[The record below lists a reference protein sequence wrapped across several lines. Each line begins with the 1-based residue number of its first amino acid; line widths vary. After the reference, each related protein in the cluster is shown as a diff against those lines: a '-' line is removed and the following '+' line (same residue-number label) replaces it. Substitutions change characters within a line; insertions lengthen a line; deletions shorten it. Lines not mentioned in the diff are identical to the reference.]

1 LSRPRILCL
10 SLSPIAQD
18 ARVLRQISVLTE
30 FGDVTTV
37 GYGPR
42 PDGVAAHIEV
52 PADLASLPQTPA
64 GVLKLALRR
73 LKSAEL
79 AAPGIAFA
87 QNALRGTEWDVV
99 VANEARILALAHAVA
114 GDAPVWADM
123 HEWAPEERTHLLTW
137 RLLVAPLMDHLCR
150 AYLPKSAA
158 VTTVG
163 GEIARLYGE
172 RYGVSAELMRNAPPF
187 AELAPTPVPDGIL
200 RAVHSGAAVPGRD
213 IESMIDAVGGL
224 PDRFSLDLYL
234 VGGSGGARA
243 YADELRKRASEY
255 PNIRF
260 RDPVRPHELPGTL
273 NAYDVGIF
281 WIPPVHTNARLTLP
295 NKLFD
300 FVQARLA
307 LAVGPSIE
315 MERIVQEYELGVVSD
330 DFSIESYR
338 RSLLSLTP
346 EGVRRYKLSSDAA
359 ARDLSFGVDADVARG
374 ILRRLLSPAH

>member
-1 LSRPRILCL
+1 MSRPRVLCL

-18 ARVLRQISVLTE
+18 ARVLRQISVLQE

-37 GYGPR
+37 GYGTR
-42 PDGVAAHIEV
+42 PEGVAAHIEV
-52 PADLASLPQTPA
+52 PSDLASLPQTIP

-73 LKSAEL
+73 LKGAEL
-79 AAPGIAFA
+79 AAPGIQFA
-87 QNALRGTEWDVV
+87 LEALEGTEWDVV

-150 AYLPKSAA
+150 VYLPESEAI
-158 VTTVG
+158 TTVG
-163 GEIARLYGE
+163 GEIANLYAE
-172 RYGVSAELMRNAPPF
+172 RYGVQAALMRNAPPYTQ
-187 AELAPTPVPDGIL
+187 LRPSDVGDGRL

-213 IESMIDAVGGL
+213 IESMIDVVGGL
-224 PDRFSLDLYL
+224 ADRFTLDLFL
-234 VGGSGGARA
+234 VAGSAGAKA
-243 YADELRKRASEY
+243 YADELRRRAASFE
-255 PNIRF
+255 NIRF
-260 RDPVRPHELPGTL
+260 RDPVKPHELPATL

-307 LAVGPSIE
+307 VAVGPSIE
-315 MERIVQEYELGVVSD
+315 MKRAVEQYGLGVVSE
-330 DFSIESYR
+330 DFTTAAYR
-338 RSLLSLTP
+338 HSLESLTHDH
-346 EGVRRYKLSSDAA
+346 VRRFKNGSDAA
-359 ARDLSFGVDADVARG
+359 AEALSFGVDAEVARD
-374 ILRRLLSPAH
+374 IMRRLLDQP